1 MNYAEHVATQTANQS
16 KNMTP
21 QEKQRLIDTY
31 TPNRYPHL
39 LAVSG
44 PWEIRQSATGAHCAA
59 IPTDPASG
67 HLPSHYGVV
76 RDVRAL
82 IRAGVIQP
90 V

>member
-1 MNYAEHVATQTANQS
+1 
-16 KNMTP
+16 MTP
-21 QEKQRLIDTY
+21 KEKQRLIDTY
-31 TPNRYPHL
+31 TLNRYPTL

-82 IRAGVIQP
+82 IRDGVIQP